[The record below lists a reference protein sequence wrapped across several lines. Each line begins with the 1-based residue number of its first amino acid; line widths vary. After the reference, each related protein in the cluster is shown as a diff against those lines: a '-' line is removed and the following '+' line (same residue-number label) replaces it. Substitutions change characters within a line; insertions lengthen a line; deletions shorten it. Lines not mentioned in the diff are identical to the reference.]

1 MILLC
6 TLAFHS
12 LDPPGLPGRVVERLL
27 NDNISVLF
35 LSVGNIVAGA
45 FAGWIIFLAG
55 SVAST
60 GLIRLS
66 VGKI

>member
-1 MILLC
+1 MYS
-6 TLAFHS
+6 LAS
-12 LDPPGLPGRVVERLL
+12 SGLPEVVAGNVL
-27 NDNISVLF
+27 NGSISAFF
-35 LSVGNIVAGA
+35 LSSENIVTGA
-45 FAGWIIFLAG
+45 FRGWIIFLAG